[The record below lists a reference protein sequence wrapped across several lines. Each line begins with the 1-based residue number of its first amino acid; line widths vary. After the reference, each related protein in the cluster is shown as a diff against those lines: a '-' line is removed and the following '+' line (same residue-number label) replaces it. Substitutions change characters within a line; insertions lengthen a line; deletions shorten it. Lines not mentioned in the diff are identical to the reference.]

1 MAKIIFVSSPFSGN
15 VERNIIKAR
24 DYCRYVVDQ
33 NHIPLAPHLLFPQ
46 FMDDSNLEERSKA
59 IGFGLALL
67 KLCDEVW
74 IFGDTISSG
83 MEEEIEFAKQ
93 INKTIK
99 CLGEIK

>member
-24 DYCRYVVDQ
+24 EYCRYVVDR

-46 FMDDSNLEERSKA
+46 FMNDSNLEERNKA
-59 IGFGLALL
+59 ISFNLALL

-74 IFGDTISSG
+74 VFGDIISSG
-83 MEEEIEFAKQ
+83 MEEEIEFAKRTG
-93 INKTIK
+93 KTIK
-99 CLGEIK
+99 YLGEIE

>member
-24 DYCRYVVDQ
+24 DYCRYVVDR

-59 IGFGLALL
+59 IGFGLELL

-74 IFGDTISSG
+74 VFGDTISSG
-83 MEEEIEFAKQ
+83 MEEEMEFAKR
-93 INKTIK
+93 IDKAIK
-99 CLGEIK
+99 YIGEIL